1 MTFPDV
7 GDRVCQFQT
16 KNSSGFWVNNTSK
29 DLAHCGYG
37 ELGLGYCGMRR
48 GDEEF
53 VEKLADLQA
62 FLERDL
68 ECHYQTTLQYCYD
81 IGEKFFVSSEARD
94 FIQLTLRTSTDS
106 YNAWVS
112 DVDSCAKETI
122 AETMAYWRAVAG
134 ASSHVASAIALITVS
149 ALFVLA

>member
-1 MTFPDV
+1 M
-7 GDRVCQFQT
+7 
-16 KNSSGFWVNNTSK
+16 
-29 DLAHCGYG
+29 
-37 ELGLGYCGMRR
+37 GLGYCGMRR
-48 GDEEF
+48 GDEAF
-53 VEKLADLQA
+53 VEKLADLQT

-68 ECHYQTTLQYCYD
+68 YCHYQTTLQYCYD

-122 AETMAYWRAVAG
+122 EETMAYWRAVAG